1 MKQIFTLL
9 ILIGLC
15 PVSLGCIISPYQMTA
30 MNSENLRDLSDV
42 IFFGKL
48 VDLETKKDGKQL
60 AKFFV
65 IKSIKGELEGRVE
78 IRNEHLSSCFRGF
91 QTLDSAYY
99 IFATKSQFS
108 GQYEVTNSSSNGFVP
123 FEWAVGQKWEFN

>member
-1 MKQIFTLL
+1 
-9 ILIGLC
+9 
-15 PVSLGCIISPYQMTA
+15 MTA
-30 MNSENLRDLSDV
+30 INSENLRNLSDV

-48 VDLETKKDGKQL
+48 VALETSEDGKQL

-78 IRNEHLSSCFRGF
+78 VRNEELSSCFRGF

-108 GQYEVTNSSSNGFVP
+108 GQYEITNSSSNGFVP
-123 FEWAVGQKWEFN
+123 FEWAVNQEWEFN